1 MEVEMKPFKSNTY
14 RPRLGKINP
23 VSCAKWSGN
32 NVDNWIKR
40 GLGK

>member
-1 MEVEMKPFKSNTY
+1 MKPFKSNTY

-23 VSCAKWSGN
+23 VSCAKWSGK